1 MNKRAIAVMG
11 AYGATGSMVTKKL
24 LELTDKQIIIAG
36 RNLTKLDNL
45 SQSLGSRVSSQFV
58 EIEQPET
65 LNKLAEQSQIII
77 NCVGPAHFVLDKV
90 AQAAFN
96 HNCHYLDVGGYDILM
111 ESLQNRQREIEQK
124 ELVFATCA
132 GWIPGLSG
140 VFPRYIAKL
149 AADSFTVESMEI
161 YAGGRDEW
169 SLTAGQDMVW
179 TLFLDTSK
187 ISGIYQDGK
196 WVQKNLFSAKKV
208 KLPPPMGKQLALPV
222 FDNQFKKLYQENK
235 YKFFGAYVSEFGW
248 ETAKAL
254 MFVRMFLNQKSERGA
269 KMIIQA
275 INKETQKYGKSGI
288 VYVIAKGQKNGLD
301 KQMTGTIFTKE
312 NYLLHGLVSALS
324 AQAILENKIIAKGVN
339 YLADV
344 VEPIDFMGRVNNN
357 GFQYSIIE
365 K

>member
-1 MNKRAIAVMG
+1 MNKRAIAVIG
-11 AYGATGSMVTKKL
+11 AYGATGSVVTKKL
-24 LELTDKQIIIAG
+24 LEVTDKQIIIAG
-36 RNLTKLDNL
+36 RNLAKLDNL
-45 SQSLGSRVSSQFV
+45 SQSLGSRISSQFAD
-58 EIEQPET
+58 IEQPET
-65 LNKLAEQSQIII
+65 LNKIAQQSEIII
-77 NCVGPAHFVLDKV
+77 NCVGPAYFVLDKV
-90 AQAAFN
+90 AQAALN
-96 HNCHYLDVGGYDILM
+96 HNCHYIDVGGYDILL
-111 ESLQNRQREIEQK
+111 ESLQNRQKEIEQK

-149 AADSFTVESMEI
+149 AEDSFAIESMEI

-208 KLPPPMGKQLALPV
+208 ELPPPMGKQLALPV
-222 FDNQFKKLYQENK
+222 FDNQFKKLYEENK
-235 YKFFGAYVSEFGW
+235 YKLFGAYVSEFGW
-248 ETAKAL
+248 SIARTL
-254 MFVRMFLNQKSERGA
+254 ILIRMFLNQKSDRGA
-269 KMIIQA
+269 KMIIKA
-275 INKETQKYGKSGI
+275 INKETKKHGKSGM
-288 VYVIAKGQKNGLD
+288 VHVIAKGKKNGLD
-301 KQMTGTIFTKE
+301 KQITGTIITQE
-312 NYLLHGLVSALS
+312 NYLLHGLVPALS
-324 AQAILENKIIAKGVN
+324 AQAILENKIVAKGVN

-344 VEPIDFMGRVNNN
+344 IEPIDFMGRVNNN